1 VKIYLIIYLL
11 VGQVLDMV
19 LGRGKFGE
27 VRLGDWWGTTVA
39 VKFSHNFDFEENAD
53 LFKKEIK
60 VMKELHHPHIVQFL
74 GFSKGSTLGEA
85 PVILMEYCPFGSVED
100 YLLSRGNSVSVDVR
114 VRWASQ
120 MAQALAYLHNRKP
133 NYLIHRDL
141 KPQNLMLTPS
151 LQCKIGDFGIS
162 RLFQAAGVGRFSL
175 DSDVP
180 PTPPRVPESPRK
192 SIRQRFSEVATSPR
206 AVPRTPKK
214 SDDNAMTDELE
225 QTSNVGTA
233 RYMAPEVYNNGDGAN
248 ARYGVK
254 ADVFSVGMVFYFVF
268 EGLKPRVPGGG
279 KPAMH
284 FAAIAEGRRP
294 EYIKTKPEIRCI
306 IDRCLR
312 LRASERPSSGE
323 LVKLL
328 KPLRL
333 KQRPKKGMFFCGCTA
348 EGPPVDRSELKSA
361 TEEAAL
367 TLAELDKRV
376 GRQSSQ
382 DSFCQ

>member
-1 VKIYLIIYLL
+1 
-11 VGQVLDMV
+11 MV

-39 VKFSHNFDFEENAD
+39 VKFLHNFDFEENAD

-74 GFSKGSTLGEA
+74 GFSKSSTLGNT
-85 PVILMEYCPFGSVED
+85 PVILMEYCPYGSVED
-100 YLLSRGNSVSVDVR
+100 YLLKRGSSVSLEVR

-141 KPQNLMLTPS
+141 KPQNFMLTPS

-162 RLFQAAGVGRFSL
+162 RLFQAAGRFSL
-175 DSDVP
+175 DSDIP
-180 PTPPRVPESPRK
+180 PSPPHVPESPRK

-206 AVPRTPKK
+206 AHKK
-214 SDDNAMTDELE
+214 SDDIVVTDELE

-254 ADVFSVGMVFYFVF
+254 ADLFSVGMVFYFVF
-268 EGLKPRVPGGG
+268 EGQRPHVPGGG

-284 FAAIAEGRRP
+284 FAALAQGRRP
-294 EYIKTKPEIRCI
+294 EYVKTKPGIQCI

-312 LRASERPSSGE
+312 LRPSERPSSGE

-333 KQRPKKGMFFCGCTA
+333 KPPTMKGLCFCVRTA
-348 EGPPVDRSELKSA
+348 EGPSVDRCELKSA
-361 TEEAAL
+361 SEEAKL
-367 TLAELDKRV
+367 TLEEIDKRI

-382 DSFCQ
+382 HSFEQS